1 MKDMKIF
8 SSLLC
13 FCLLFSLPA
22 SLQAGTS
29 ENAQE
34 LIRLRSQARGILASQ
49 PQRAPYIRHLLT
61 VTVGAALSAV
71 TVRAVQRRA
80 EQSLSSAL
88 IKQRRQP
95 WRHRAAPAARA
106 TRDLFAKRHIP
117 DLGGGLFDMP
127 ATAPGPKGD
136 LSWLDEPQRP
146 VTPKS
151 KQLSLFRTSKNEI
164 TTNTFLSK
172 YIMKNYRP
180 RISLFPIE
188 EQQGLAQALDE
199 AVRIKKQLGRQA
211 AFEFLEKQAF
221 QSSRTSLYFIIAK
234 RMLLAAGVLLA
245 ADFYLQPTPSQDML
259 RRLQGNPV
267 LFLDATDEQLQQ
279 LARHP
284 QAVSYCRQIVKTVD
298 LLAHMPLLEPEQRFL
313 KEIPLH

>member
-1 MKDMKIF
+1 MKTF

-13 FCLLFSLPA
+13 FCLLFSFPA
-22 SLQAGTS
+22 SLQAGTT

-34 LIRLRSQARGILASQ
+34 LIRLRSQARSLLASR
-49 PQRAPYIRHLLT
+49 PEHAKYIRHLLT
-61 VTVGAALSAV
+61 ITAGATLSAI
-71 TVRAVQRRA
+71 TAHAVQSRA
-80 EQSLSSAL
+80 KQTLSSAL
-88 IKQRRQP
+88 TEQHRQT
-95 WRHRAAPAARA
+95 RAYRGTPAPSAK
-106 TRDLFAKRHIP
+106 RDLFARRHIP
-117 DLGGGLFDMP
+117 DMGGGLFDMP
-127 ATAPGPKGD
+127 QMPPGPKED

-151 KQLSLFRTSKNEI
+151 KQLSLFGTSNKEV
-164 TTNTFLSK
+164 TTKTFLSK

-234 RMLLAAGVLLA
+234 RMLLAAGILLA
-245 ADFYLQPTPSQDML
+245 ADLYLQSTPSQNMML
-259 RRLQGNPV
+259 RLHGNPA

-284 QAVSYCRQIVKTVD
+284 EAVSYCRQIVKTVD
-298 LLAHMPLLEPEQRFL
+298 LLAHIPLTEQEQNFL